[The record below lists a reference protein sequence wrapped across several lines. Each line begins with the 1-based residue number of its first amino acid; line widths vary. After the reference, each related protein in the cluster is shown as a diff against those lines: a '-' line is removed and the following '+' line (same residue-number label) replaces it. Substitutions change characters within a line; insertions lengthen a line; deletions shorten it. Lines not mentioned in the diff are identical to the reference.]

1 MLKILAV
8 GKRHDRNLVDA
19 IEDYQKRLRAPFN
32 VEWVMIQY
40 STKNGDE
47 ARQDESERLLEHI
60 KPNDYVI
67 LLDERGDQLTSPAF
81 SKLLVNHND
90 VTIVIGGAYGVNDE
104 MRRRANAML
113 SISNMVFPH
122 QLVRLI
128 LIEQIYRAQAIYLN
142 HPYHHE

>member
-32 VEWVMIQY
+32 VEWVLIQY

-47 ARQDESERLLEHI
+47 ARQDESERLLEHV

-81 SKLLVNHND
+81 SKLLVKHND
-90 VTIVIGGAYGVNDE
+90 VTIVIGGAYGVNGE
-104 MRRRANAML
+104 MRRRANVML

-122 QLVRLI
+122 QLIRLI
-128 LIEQIYRAQAIYLN
+128 LIEQIYRSQAIYLN

>member
-32 VEWVMIQY
+32 VEWVLIQY

-47 ARQDESERLLEHI
+47 ARQNESERLLEHI

-67 LLDERGDQLTSPAF
+67 LLDERGDQLASPAF
-81 SKLLVNHND
+81 SKLLVKHND
-90 VTIVIGGAYGVNDE
+90 VTIVIGGAYGVNGE
-104 MRRRANAML
+104 MRRRANVML
-113 SISNMVFPH
+113 SMSNMVFPH

-128 LIEQIYRAQAIYLN
+128 LIEQIYRSQAIYLN
-142 HPYHHE
+142 HPYHHQ

>member
-32 VEWVMIQY
+32 VEWVLIQY

-81 SKLLVNHND
+81 SKLLADHSD

-104 MRRRANAML
+104 MRRRANVML

-128 LIEQIYRAQAIYLN
+128 LIEQIYRAQAIYLS